1 MERRP
6 LVVIACCWISGS
18 GLACLYSGKTF
29 WLLWGGIT
37 LITPLFVALRK
48 LTWTRL
54 LVLWLT
60 FSLGAAYWAY
70 NDARN
75 VSGIEPELQQAHSSG
90 DSAGPGSAQT
100 SGSGGTLDSAELA
113 ELNVQVEG
121 TIISTVSIDGD
132 RADFT
137 LKLDG
142 FSLRDTTSDT
152 ERTKAEQPFKYDS
165 REKIAVQVRLASR
178 DELAVASTWKRGLK
192 LSMSGTLERPGTARN
207 FGGFDYRNYLRNQRI
222 HWILKTKGASGITIE
237 PPAGITYAT
246 LLGKVDSLR
255 EGLGNRVGTLFP
267 GWQAGYMKGLIIGLA
282 DELEPEKYA
291 QFTNLGLTHI
301 LAISGSH
308 VAINVSLLFGL
319 LRLCRVTRETSL
331 LVVLGFVP
339 VYVLLTGFSPSVIRS
354 GLMTMLGLYLLR
366 KGLLKDGLNVLS
378 AAALLMLLWE
388 PYYLL
393 NVSFQLSFA
402 VTAGLILFVP
412 LLSPYFRW
420 LPQRMR
426 GATAITVAAQV
437 VSFPVTIYYFNQ
449 FSLLSLAANMVIVPL
464 VSLVALPL
472 GTAALLLSGIWIPLG
487 QGIAYPVRLI
497 NSLSFLGTEWLNDRS
512 GFMTFWKSPS
522 LFWIGAFYGLVYVL
536 LRRGARSYAPGPH
549 DTASV
554 IAIEDTV
561 PLPPYQGGRAEAF
574 VPGSSHS
581 KRPWKLWG
589 VSVALLAGIAGLL
602 VFGYRPEYAKGV
614 GHVQFIDVG
623 QGDCALITT
632 PGGIHILVD
641 GGGTVSFRKPGDA
654 WRDRREPFEVGAKTV
669 VPLLKKR
676 GIHRLDAIVL
686 THGDQDHIGG
696 LQAVVEQIPVEAL
709 IFNGSLAESATMK
722 KLMEAA
728 GDRSIPVYAAYDG
741 MKLQPD
747 AVTTIDFLSPRIE
760 PVFTGI
766 PFVKDQNHRS
776 LVFLLE
782 MEGVSFMFTGDMD
795 VSAEHNILEEEASGI
810 KGRLAPQADVLKVA
824 HHGSKTSTSAEWMD
838 WVNPRV
844 SVISV
849 GQYNSYGHPNPG
861 VLERLTRSGSDIYRT
876 DQMGEIQMKVSGG
889 TIWVRTKLGQ

>member
-6 LVVIACCWISGS
+6 LVVIACCWITGS
-18 GLACLYSGKTF
+18 GLSCLYHGKTF
-29 WLLWGGIT
+29 WLLWAGIT
-37 LITPLFVALRK
+37 LIAPLFAGLRK
-48 LTWTRL
+48 LSWSRL
-54 LVLWLT
+54 LILWIV

-75 VSGIEPELQQAHSSG
+75 VSGIETTIQSVEL
-90 DSAGPGSAQT
+90 AGPIE
-100 SGSGGTLDSAELA
+100 SAESDVLA
-113 ELNVQVEG
+113 EPEQVVQVEG
-121 TIISTVSIDGD
+121 TIVSTVNVDGD

-137 LKLDG
+137 MKLGG
-142 FSLRDTTSDT
+142 FSLGEGGDRQGKPTDL
-152 ERTKAEQPFKYDS
+152 KLKYEYAS
-165 REKIAVQVRLASR
+165 KEKVAVQVRLSSQE
-178 DELAVASTWKRGLK
+178 ELTVAAGWKRGTK
-192 LSMSGTLERPGTARN
+192 LSMSGTLERPGTATN

-222 HWILKTKGASGITIE
+222 HWLLKTKGA
-237 PPAGITYAT
+237 AGITVEPQANITYAA
-246 LLGKVDSLR
+246 LLGKIDSLR

-308 VAINVSLLFGL
+308 VAINVGLLFAL

-331 LVVLGFVP
+331 LIVLGFVP

-354 GLMTMLGLYLLR
+354 GIMTMLGLYLMR

-378 AAALLMLLWE
+378 AAALIMLLWD

-412 LLSPYFRW
+412 LLSPYVRW
-420 LPQRMR
+420 LPQRLR
-426 GATAITVAAQV
+426 GAVAITVAAQL

-472 GTAALLLSGIWIPLG
+472 GTAALLISGIWVPLG

-497 NSLSFLGTEWLNDRS
+497 NSLSFISTEWLNDRS
-512 GFMTFWKSPS
+512 GFMTYWKSPS
-522 LFWIGAFYGLVYVL
+522 LLWIGAFYGLIHWL
-536 LRRGARSYAPGPH
+536 LHRGAQHYAH
-549 DTASV
+549 LASTALAS
-554 IAIEDTV
+554 ADDTV
-561 PLPPYQGGRAEAF
+561 PLLPHGGGKMKRWPP
-574 VPGSSHS
+574 SNS
-581 KRPWKLWG
+581 KVHWRDMGK
-589 VSVALLAGIAGLL
+589 SAALLAGIATLL
-602 VFGYRPEYAKGV
+602 VLGYQPVNVKGT

-632 PGGIHILVD
+632 PDGMNILVD

-654 WRDRREPFEVGAKTV
+654 WRDRKEPFEVGAKTV

-696 LQAVVEQIPVEAL
+696 LQAVVEQFPVEAL
-709 IFNGSLAESATMK
+709 IFNGSLAESVTMQ

-728 GDRSIPVYAAYDG
+728 NTRKIPVYAAHDG
-741 MKLQPD
+741 MKLQLD
-747 AVTTIDFLSPRIE
+747 EATTLDFLSPPDE

-776 LVFLLE
+776 LVFLLQ
-782 MEGVSFMFTGDMD
+782 MEGASFLFTGDMD
-795 VSAEHNILEEEASGI
+795 VSAEQKVLALESERQLTLPPSVN
-810 KGRLAPQADVLKVA
+810 VLKVA
-824 HHGSKTSTSAEWMD
+824 HHGSKTSTSAEWLE
-838 WVNPRV
+838 RLQ
-844 SVISV
+844 SKLSIISV
-849 GQYNSYGHPNPG
+849 GASNTYGHPNPD
-861 VLERLTRSGSDIYRT
+861 VMKRLESAENFVYRT
-876 DQMGEIQMKVSGG
+876 DQQGEIQMKVKSGSLW
-889 TIWVRTKLGQ
+889 IRHKK